1 MWRKNKPLILCG
13 ILLLI
18 MAVLVLYFI
27 RIQDFRLNRTLRTI
41 ALKLVQM
48 EKLSQTTAVIYR
60 IEFFNDGYRIDHFS
74 PEEEEWKPFIRGKF
88 CKGVSC
94 LTTGW
99 YFYFARG
106 FFRDYS
112 HDGKTTKKPR
122 YLIVEFIVPGTQK
135 IKKLIFYRD
144 KDWRV
149 LG

>member
-1 MWRKNKPLILCG
+1 MLFGILILIV
-13 ILLLI
+13 ILV
-18 MAVLVLYFI
+18 AFYFL

-74 PEEEEWKPFIRGKF
+74 PEEEEWKPFIQGKL

-94 LTTGW
+94 RTTGW
-99 YFYFARG
+99 FFYFARG
-106 FFRDYS
+106 YFRDYS
-112 HDGKTTKKPR
+112 QDEITTKKPR
-122 YLIVEFIVPGTQK
+122 YLIVDFFVPGTKK
-135 IKKLIFYRD
+135 IRKLIFYRG